1 MTQYIETTVETFPYL
16 LFDLTEP
23 QSKAKKKNKKT
34 YKNIISAFDI
44 ETTNLP
50 EIKHAFMYC
59 WQMAFYFVEQDIIY
73 YLMGRTWESFKEFVN
88 CLKEKL
94 DKKDELFLELKK
106 RMDKICSE
114 MAASPSE

>member
-23 QSKAKKKNKKT
+23 QSKSKKKNKKT

-50 EIKHAFMYC
+50 DIQQATDF
-59 WQMAFYFVEQDIIY
+59 FYP
-73 YLMGRTWESFKEFVN
+73 T
-88 CLKEKL
+88 
-94 DKKDELFLELKK
+94 FL
-106 RMDKICSE
+106 
-114 MAASPSE
+114 